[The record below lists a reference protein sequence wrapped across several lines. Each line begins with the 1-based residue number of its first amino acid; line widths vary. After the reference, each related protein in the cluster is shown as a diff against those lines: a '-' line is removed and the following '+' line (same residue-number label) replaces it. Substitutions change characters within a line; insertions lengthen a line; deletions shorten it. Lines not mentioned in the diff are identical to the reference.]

1 MITLLVS
8 AILIVVLAGMGLY
21 FVGKRHPNHILF
33 DLKKVKRVL
42 LGKEVLLR
50 DYDPAVEL
58 RVKQTPITR
67 AKFKVID
74 FNNHLKDSPLT
85 AEELVKVMDQVGVE
99 REVNLDG
106 GWSEALSNVMQ
117 AYNARYPNRFVTFT
131 NTHFL
136 WEKPWKVGSPDFDKN
151 VQTLLTDAANSG
163 ALGLKVWKD
172 LGLGIK
178 DTEKKRVALDD
189 PRLAPLWTTA
199 KELGFILTFHVADPS
214 ASFKLIGPDNE
225 RYESLTQST
234 GEEKYV
240 RAWLPPTYPPK
251 AQIHKEFENLVK
263 RYPDVIFIGTHM
275 AMSAEDL
282 EFLGGLL
289 DRNPNLY
296 TDISTQV
303 DELGRQ
309 PYTARKFLIKYQ
321 DRILFATDG
330 GKYWDSIED
339 AVEVYRTYFRF
350 LETDDEYFDYPLR
363 RQHMKGRWKVYG
375 VNLPDEVLEKIYHKN
390 AEKLLARQPVQVTS
404 EIKRQGE
411 IQKPGV
417 RR

>member
-1 MITLLVS
+1 MSTPANYSRLRVVMITLLVS
-8 AILIVVLAGMGLY
+8 AMMIVVLAGVGLY
-21 FVGKRHPNHILF
+21 VVGKRHPNHILF

-50 DYDPAVEL
+50 DYDPIVEL
-58 RVKQTPITR
+58 QVKQTPITR

-74 FNNHLKDSPLT
+74 FNNHLRDSPLT
-85 AEELVKVMDQVGVE
+85 AAELVQVMDLVGVE
-99 REVNLDG
+99 KEVNLDG
-106 GWSEALSNVMQ
+106 RWTDDLRGTMR
-117 AYNARYPNRFVTFT
+117 AYNERFPNRFITFA

-136 WEKPWKVGSPDFDKN
+136 WEKPWKVGNPDFDKN
-151 VQTLLTDAANSG
+151 VRALLQDAANAG

-189 PRLAPLWTTA
+189 PRLDPLWTTA
-199 KELGFILTFHVADPS
+199 RELGFLLMFHVADPS
-214 ASFKLIGPDNE
+214 PFFKPINSKNE
-225 RYESLTQST
+225 KYEELTTS
-234 GEEKYV
+234 GEEDYIH
-240 RAWLPPTYPPK
+240 AWLPPKYPSK
-251 AQIHKEFENLVK
+251 ADVHREFENLI
-263 RYPDVIFIGTHM
+263 RRFPEMIFIATHM
-275 AMSAEDL
+275 AMSTEDL

-321 DRILFATDG
+321 DRVLFATDG

-339 AVEVYRTYFRF
+339 ATEVYRTYFRF

-363 RQHMKGRWKVYG
+363 RQYMKGRWKVYG
-375 VNLPDEVLEKIYHKN
+375 LHLPDEVLEKIYHKN
-390 AEKLLARQPVQVTS
+390 AEKLLAGRS
-404 EIKRQGE
+404 GRS
-411 IQKPGV
+411 
-417 RR
+417 